1 MRYELLEQR
10 YLLAADFAEDL
21 AAPPASSSVAPIT
34 WFETFKEVERISLES
49 LSNVDRPLEPGI
61 AGPQTLAVR
70 EWIVQLTDDVASR
83 MRQLGNAEALIDS
96 QDADFSIISGLGTPG
111 LMMVRGRGVTQF
123 DIEQSLRDNSSV
135 TSFHQN
141 QLITGQE
148 TVPNESDFISGQL
161 PGLDKIGVR
170 TAWDESTGSSQT
182 VVGVVDSGIDPTHP
196 DLYLNI
202 WVNQGELPAKYL
214 VADADGHK
222 LQDIDGDG
230 LITFYD
236 LNNLKRTSTGTIVVA
251 STGVPATQAE
261 MTTATPFATGE
272 NRHFVR
278 DIADKDGNFN
288 GRIDAADILA
298 DANWADG
305 RDTDN
310 NGFFDDFFGVNFRSG
325 SSDPFAENNPSD
337 ELGHGTHV
345 AGTIGAIGNNDLG
358 VVGVNW
364 QTSLMSLRILDNNN
378 QGDSG
383 AAIRAINYA
392 REMRERLTTN
402 SEGRVT
408 EGANVK
414 VLNNSWGQPGG
425 FERSLEAAINDLYGA
440 GILFVAAAGNG
451 NILGQGV
458 DNDRTPFYPAS
469 YDAPNV
475 IAVAASDQNDN
486 LATFSNYGKTS
497 VDLLAPGVGI
507 RSTIPGGGYET
518 ANGTSMASPH
528 VAGTAALI
536 WAALP
541 EATVDEV
548 REAILSPNSIDIF
561 TQLADTAR
569 TGGRL
574 NAAKAASAEV
584 FAPSARL
591 VATQDIKISGG
602 NTSEFT
608 IEYSHRNG
616 IARDSID
623 NNDVEVTREWGT
635 SETFPTTLKEIV
647 KETDTAIQATYTM
660 TLPDIGHFES
670 SNPQLTTEIAT
681 SQFASSPNHTIPAE
695 FPSISTSY
703 ILVENAAAISQG
715 FTVTLDISHTWDSDL
730 RVSLLAPNGSQ
741 VLLFDEVGGAGHN
754 FTQTTFSDAS
764 AVSVVDATAPFS
776 GVFRPEQSLSD
787 LELTD
792 PNGIWALQI
801 EDKLSFAGGVL
812 NHWQLDF
819 PPSKTDTITSSIEV
833 TNLELA
839 PSDITIAMENA
850 DAVFDD
856 VTATLIAPNG
866 TRAVLFSNI
875 SMENNPGV
883 TTTFDDSSKESIL
896 DAPPPL
902 NRSYRPENS
911 INELSAQQLNGTW
924 TLEFRGNI
932 SVTDVENMKW
942 TLTSPDSWNA
952 LDYGKYRISTIAGNV
967 TANGRNQS
975 VNRNDLGN
983 FTVKVED
990 PNDKTYIYV
999 DTFTDSTTQGS
1010 LRAAII
1016 EANAS
1021 APSPRTI
1028 ILDEG
1033 HYTISTP
1040 HADDPSSPFSDS
1052 LNTLNIAN
1060 AGHWSNAT
1068 TGDLDIE
1075 SSITIIG
1082 DHFDTTI
1089 IDGLSTERIFKVGS
1103 HGALELHRIG
1113 ITNGLSNVDQGG
1125 GAILSIGDLELNEV
1139 KISESKAKGRNYSNG
1154 IFGGA
1159 IAGWAGNVSIRD
1171 SWITQN
1177 VADYGG
1183 AVFLGGN
1190 TTAEILR
1197 TTFDN
1202 NDGGAI
1208 YSNSKEDIHIENTTL
1223 SSNSGGYG
1231 AINNGGSFFHSTSEN
1246 DSPSLSADG
1255 RFVVFDTIDSTVVPG
1270 DTNGVQDVFVYDRLT
1285 NTYDR
1290 VSVSSFGIQGNQYSE
1305 LGAIS
1310 ENGRWVVF
1318 HSRASN
1324 LVPGDTN
1331 NSTDVFVFDRLMRTT
1346 ERVSVSD
1353 SGEQGN
1359 GFSGSAD
1366 FQTNLSISKD
1376 GRYVTFT
1383 SLASNLVLDDNNGS
1397 LDVFLFD
1404 RADKTIKRVSVNDSN
1419 IEGNDNSENPMLSA
1433 DGKFI
1438 AFQSKADNLVHNDS
1452 NSATDVFVYDIANS
1466 TIQRVSENMERSEGN
1481 SASGSPSISADGQY
1495 IAYSSLASN
1504 LVADDFNAASDI
1516 FFVDRIS
1523 YSVERVS
1530 VTSTSK
1536 ESDGFSSRPSIS
1548 GDGNYIAFVSRANN
1562 LSPGVP
1568 DYVDNVFVFD
1578 RTDRSVRLIDQTK
1591 SGEQSN
1597 GASNRPAFSSD
1608 GRFVAFRSFANNLI
1622 PGDDSHSFEVL
1633 IHEQR
1638 PQEEP
1643 ASDLFPVSYRPI
1655 ESDVTVSFSTIVNT
1669 SDPVTNATVSGSVQI
1684 SNSLFANNSTVIDIG
1699 TRSPSLSSHNIL
1711 SSTSLADRIQT
1722 LQRIGASPPVHE
1734 LLAGN
1739 PAYDSASP
1747 AGDGTLDQLYQVREI
1762 SDAGAV
1768 ESKTAHATGYVYA
1781 DANANGRFDNEE
1793 IGIANLSATFT
1804 GPTSITVESAID
1816 NPLTPFVD
1824 ETGKLVAGRV
1834 EGGDYVLSTQEL
1846 PGFSIYIPEL
1856 QIVKSQSLQGNEN
1869 SHSPMLSGNGRF
1881 ITFVSAANNLVEN
1894 DNNDISDIF
1903 VLDTK
1908 TTKLERV
1915 SISDD
1920 GVEGNGASSNP
1931 TISDDGRFVAFL
1943 STATNLVPGDT
1954 NGMKDVFVYDR
1965 TARKLKRAS
1974 VSSTGLQADKSSI
1987 EASISGNGEFIVFSS
2002 SADNLVNTDTT
2013 SWDIYVHDR
2022 TRETTEGFRSTNTGG
2037 IIFGLSERPSISND
2051 GRYVTFTSDASDL
2064 PARRDWYSYS
2074 EQVYQWDRELKLVQL
2089 ITIVD
2094 GNPANDDSY
2103 DTSVSADGSV
2113 IAFDSPASNL
2123 VSGDSNFNTD
2133 IFVYDRNN
2141 SDIKRVSTGTGSDIS
2156 KTALSADGRFLV
2168 FTQKELET
2176 STYAPYVV
2184 DVQTGESQ
2192 RILDVGDSNE
2202 RLFLTSA
2209 PSISADGRM
2218 IAFSSSSDE
2227 LFSGDNN
2234 RNEDVFYIPNPLAPA
2249 GVTTTLTAGA
2259 VTANFNIGLVPNK
2272 GTIGGRLF
2280 VDVIP
2285 NGMFDTGEPA
2295 LAGETVYLDL
2305 NNNKVFDGDDRLEI
2319 TSADGVYKF
2328 SDVDSHRFHAI
2339 RTLPVELHEQ
2349 TSPGREL
2356 ESTISVFLPA
2366 GSDLTSLDFAFQRVN
2381 STGQSSSSSVKG
2393 RVYEE
2398 KDGLPGFTTG
2408 DVPLGQKE
2416 VYLDAANFGNYD
2428 TSEARGYTKPDG
2440 TYEITGLSPRN
2451 VSVTVKLDETL
2462 VHETPLGN
2470 KFSPSSFPLFEE
2482 VQAFGKVQAIAV
2494 GDFNL
2499 DSYEDVVVAYAEGNR
2514 IGIRLN
2520 DRNGGFLPDEIDFD
2534 LGIDGT
2540 GPTSLVVGQFDSDP
2554 NSFLDLALTANT
2566 SSNVLVL
2573 LNFNHESDTRSF
2585 QSTQT
2590 IPVGKNPIDVV
2601 AGKFN
2606 SDAFLDLAVVNRGS
2620 GAVSDDETV
2629 QVLLND
2635 RSGGFSAGAAV
2646 STGGFEPASI
2656 VAGDFTGDGMLDV
2669 AVVHAQANPS
2679 HGTAFGD
2686 LTVLSGDNAG
2696 GLVLPPNSHYTVGG
2710 TPVDAVTADFNGDL
2724 IPDIAV
2730 ANVTTNSI
2738 SILLGQSDG
2747 TFRVQSNTL
2756 GTASGVYDI
2765 AFGDVDLDGDVDI
2778 IAGNLRDQNVSVFRN
2793 NGFDPN
2799 ATGPFESKDV
2809 QFAPLQNYGLADV
2822 QLAERMPLVVAN
2834 FDRDTDGP
2842 NHEGTLDILTA
2853 RRTTKTL
2860 NLLTNQLIDG
2870 SHRVA
2875 LTGSNSISN
2884 LDFVITAAILPPAFN
2899 AIADPLPIFEDAAQQ
2914 VVAIDGIVKGRATG
2928 PALQF
2933 SVTSDNPSVI
2943 PSPGLLAF
2951 SGGSDATF
2959 TYKPVANA
2967 NGTAVLT
2974 VRAVD
2979 AGADGEF
2986 GGADDGIFERSFTV
3000 TVLAV
3005 NDAPVF
3011 NLLGEASAKQTDGVT
3026 SVANFVTGVNS
3037 GGGADEVSQ
3046 PRDAIVVVASDPTFF
3061 TGQPSIDAAGTL
3073 TFTPNPA
3080 KSGVVP
3086 VAVTLKDHGGT
3097 DNGGVDTTT
3106 KTFIVN
3112 IGAVND
3118 APSFTLTAS
3127 PNQSVL
3133 QTAGAQTVNNFV
3145 TAFHPGGGSDETI
3158 QTVSDYIVTVDT
3170 PGIFAVLPDIS
3181 NAGVLT
3187 FTPATDRTGL
3197 ATVSVQVRDNGGQ
3210 ANGGNDLSA
3219 VQTFTIAVNG
3229 APDTT
3234 RPTPTITTPGI
3245 QSLTNATTFDI
3256 EVDFKEPLAANT
3268 FSLADLT
3275 VTKGTT
3281 ANLRDDG
3288 DGKYRIEYNSTS
3300 DGPVTFG
3307 IAESVVTDSSGN
3319 PNLPAVSVTRTIDS
3333 TGMTPELL
3341 STVTSPFNE
3350 ATFEVAIDFKEP
3362 ATGFAPADL
3371 TVLNGVALDL
3381 VTVDA
3386 ALGKYIATIEPIADG
3401 NVTVLLPANAVTD
3414 AAGNGNLSA
3423 TPLVLTY
3430 DGTAPTPILSTDQ
3443 PSTTNRTSFDVF
3455 AEFGET
3461 VTGLTKAD
3469 LTITGGT
3476 ASEPVLV
3483 SPGRYQFAITAT
3495 GDSVELQLVAGAVS
3509 DLAGNPSP
3517 LSNQITR
3524 AIDASTFA
3532 PTLSSTSAGQ
3542 INTTTFPVTVD
3553 FGKSVV
3559 DFDLDDV
3566 TVLGGTTS
3574 GLTTVNASTGKYAYT
3589 VTASGDGQVSV
3600 LIASGTVQDA
3610 GGNNN
3615 SASATLVRTVD
3626 RVAPAPQF
3634 TASVGALTNQSVFT
3648 LDVDFREAVNGF
3660 DIPDVVASGATLSG
3674 LEYLGA
3680 GRYRM
3685 TATAT
3690 QGPVSFSLP
3699 AGAATDDAGNPS
3711 LAATPLARTVDTTG
3725 MTPLL
3730 SSTTP
3735 NLSNAASIV
3744 VAIDFGEPVAGFT
3757 LSDLTVLGGSA
3768 SNLTTVNAA
3777 TGKYSATITPAADG
3791 NVTVLL
3797 PANSA
3802 ADSAGNGNL
3811 PAVPLVRTIDRSAPT
3826 VVLSTNQPSPT
3837 NQTTFEVVATFSE
3850 PIAGL
3855 TKSDLVVTGGTTS
3868 EPTPIGTNRYAFTIN
3883 ATGSSVQI
3891 QLAQGTVQDAAG
3903 NTSLASNSLNL
3914 SIDSTAL
3921 VPVISSTSSQ
3931 ILSNATFP
3939 VSVNFGKA
3947 VAGFDLS
3954 DVTVLGGNASALTA
3968 VDAASGRYTFD
3979 VTAAADGSVSVLI
3992 AAGVVPDEAGNRNVA
4007 SDTLVRT
4014 VDRIA
4019 STPQLTTNVSALTG
4033 ESAFTLTA
4041 DFGES
4046 VSGFELT
4053 DVIASNAT
4061 LSDLQSV
4068 GAGIYRMTATAG
4080 EGPVSFNLP
4089 AASVTDGAGNANL
4102 AAAPL
4107 SLTVDTLGMTPVLSS
4122 SVASPSNVASFVV
4135 AIDFTEAATGL
4146 ALADITVLNGTASNL
4161 TPIDAATGKYN
4172 VTITPAAD
4180 GNVTVLLPA
4189 NAATDAAGNG
4199 NLAGVPLVRAI
4210 DRTAPTA
4217 VLSTDQPS
4225 TTNRT
4230 SFDVFA
4236 EFGEAVTGLTKSDL
4250 TVTGGTA
4257 SDPVLVSPGRYR
4269 FAITATGDSVELR
4282 LGAGAVTDL
4291 AGNPSPLSNSLTLAI
4306 DAATFVPTLTS
4317 ASASVINVAS
4327 FPVAVD
4333 FGKPVASFGLEDVT
4347 VIGGTASA
4355 LTTVNAAAGRYAF
4368 TVTASGDGQV
4378 SILIADGT
4386 VQDNGGNSN
4395 AASST
4400 LNRQVDRVAPTPQLT
4415 TSVGVLTNQSA
4426 FTLNVDFGEAVTG
4439 FTLSDMIAS
4448 GATLS
4453 DLEDLGSGRYRM
4465 TATATQG
4472 SVAFSLPAGVASDA
4486 AGNSNAAATPLT
4498 LTVDTS
4504 GITPTLSSA
4513 TPSLSNVESFV
4524 MAIDFGEPVVGFTMS
4539 DLTVLGGSASN
4550 LTTVDAATG
4559 KYSAT
4564 ITPSSDGNVTLLLPA
4579 NSATDAANNGNLVAA
4594 PLVRTIDRKAPS
4606 VVLSTNQPSPTNQ
4619 TTFEVVATF
4628 SEPIVELTKSDLV
4641 ITGGTASD
4649 PILID
4654 NNRYAF
4660 TINATGSSVQ
4670 MQLAASAVQDEAGN
4684 ASLASNSLKLN
4695 IDSTALVPALSSTR
4709 PMILNST
4716 TFPVDVSFGKPVVGF
4731 DLTDITVLG
4740 GIASALTTIDAAS
4753 GRFALTV
4760 TASSDGPVS
4769 VLIAAGA
4776 VPDAAGNRNVAS
4788 ETLVRTVDRTAPTP
4802 RLSTSVPTL
4811 TREAAFTLT
4820 VDFGEDVSGFAL
4832 ADVIASNATLSDLQS
4847 VGGGLFRM
4855 TATAGEGP
4863 VSFNLPAAMVTDGAG
4878 NTNLAAT
4885 PLALSVDTTGMTP
4898 TLSSTAA
4905 SVSNAASFD
4914 VTIDF
4919 SEPATGFS
4927 LADLT
4932 VLNGTA
4938 SNLVPVNA
4946 ATGKYNVTIT
4956 PTADG
4961 NVTVLLPANA
4971 ATDAAGNGNLAGVP
4985 LVRTIDRT
4993 APTAVL
4999 STDQPSTTNRTSFDV
5014 FAEFGETV
5022 TGLTKTDLSVTGG
5035 TASDPV
5041 LVSPGRYRFAITA
5054 TGGSVEL
5061 QLVAGAVSDLAGNP
5075 SPLSNSLTLAIDA
5088 STFVPTLTST
5098 SASVINADSFPV
5110 AVDFGKSVVN
5120 FGMDDVTVLGG
5131 TVSNLTTVNAS
5142 TGKYAFTVTAAAD
5155 GQVSVLIASGTVQDG
5170 VGNLNSG
5177 SSALN
5182 RQVDR
5187 IAPAPRLTASAD
5199 ELTNQAV
5206 FTLDVD
5212 FGEVVTGF
5220 TISDV
5225 AASGATLSGL
5235 ENLGSGRYR
5244 MTATAAQGSVAFSL
5258 PAGVASDG
5266 AGNNNAAATP
5276 LTLTVDTLGM
5286 TPTLSS
5292 TTPSLSNV
5300 ESFVMAIDFG
5310 EPVVDFTLP
5319 DLTVLGGSASNLTTV
5334 DAATGKYSAT
5344 ITPAADGNVTIQM
5357 PAGAVLDAAG
5367 NPNLASVE
5375 LLRSIDSSSPQATL
5389 ALAPTTVRGTFDVAI
5404 QFNESVTGL
5413 SDSDFV
5419 VVNGQLQNLVGDGT
5433 SFTAE
5438 LIADGVGEVAVELP
5452 AGRATDAAGNLNAA
5466 SDRATANFR
5475 PNSIVLTGSDE
5486 VVDLQTLD
5494 TTLLSVVETIDIR
5507 GTGNNSLRLSASQI
5521 ATWTPGQQ
5529 LRVIADP
5536 GDQVDFDDGWTFSKA
5551 EVIDGQLAR
5560 VFTNDAAT
5568 VTLIGPHDWTNP
5580 INNTDVNGSGEVTA
5594 LDALRIIN
5602 AINRG
5607 TIYDKTNKLVDA
5619 ATIDPSVFAFFDV
5632 NHDYHLT
5639 ALDALLVINELNRNP
5654 TKVQS
5659 ELAGESSVQEGVVAV
5674 PTARIA
5680 DDLNERNR
5688 CIAIEHTEALASG
5701 DNPSRSKALGEQ
5713 PSNTQPR
5720 ANTDV
5725 EAKLASDE
5733 ESPDDVDSIDE
5744 ALAMVQEW

>member
-1 MRYELLEQR
+1 MQ
-10 YLLAADFAEDL
+10 
-21 AAPPASSSVAPIT
+21 I
-34 WFETFKEVERISLES
+34 
-49 LSNVDRPLEPGI
+49 LSN
-61 AGPQTLAVR
+61 
-70 EWIVQLTDDVASR
+70 S
-83 MRQLGNAEALIDS
+83 
-96 QDADFSIISGLGTPG
+96 
-111 LMMVRGRGVTQF
+111 
-123 DIEQSLRDNSSV
+123 
-135 TSFHQN
+135 
-141 QLITGQE
+141 
-148 TVPNESDFISGQL
+148 
-161 PGLDKIGVR
+161 
-170 TAWDESTGSSQT
+170 
-182 VVGVVDSGIDPTHP
+182 
-196 DLYLNI
+196 
-202 WVNQGELPAKYL
+202 
-214 VADADGHK
+214 
-222 LQDIDGDG
+222 
-230 LITFYD
+230 
-236 LNNLKRTSTGTIVVA
+236 
-251 STGVPATQAE
+251 
-261 MTTATPFATGE
+261 
-272 NRHFVR
+272 
-278 DIADKDGNFN
+278 
-288 GRIDAADILA
+288 
-298 DANWADG
+298 
-305 RDTDN
+305 
-310 NGFFDDFFGVNFRSG
+310 
-325 SSDPFAENNPSD
+325 
-337 ELGHGTHV
+337 
-345 AGTIGAIGNNDLG
+345 
-358 VVGVNW
+358 
-364 QTSLMSLRILDNNN
+364 
-378 QGDSG
+378 
-383 AAIRAINYA
+383 
-392 REMRERLTTN
+392 
-402 SEGRVT
+402 
-408 EGANVK
+408 
-414 VLNNSWGQPGG
+414 
-425 FERSLEAAINDLYGA
+425 
-440 GILFVAAAGNG
+440 
-451 NILGQGV
+451 
-458 DNDRTPFYPAS
+458 
-469 YDAPNV
+469 
-475 IAVAASDQNDN
+475 
-486 LATFSNYGKTS
+486 
-497 VDLLAPGVGI
+497 
-507 RSTIPGGGYET
+507 
-518 ANGTSMASPH
+518 
-528 VAGTAALI
+528 
-536 WAALP
+536 
-541 EATVDEV
+541 
-548 REAILSPNSIDIF
+548 
-561 TQLADTAR
+561 
-569 TGGRL
+569 
-574 NAAKAASAEV
+574 
-584 FAPSARL
+584 
-591 VATQDIKISGG
+591 
-602 NTSEFT
+602 
-608 IEYSHRNG
+608 
-616 IARDSID
+616 
-623 NNDVEVTREWGT
+623 
-635 SETFPTTLKEIV
+635 
-647 KETDTAIQATYTM
+647 
-660 TLPDIGHFES
+660 
-670 SNPQLTTEIAT
+670 
-681 SQFASSPNHTIPAE
+681 
-695 FPSISTSY
+695 
-703 ILVENAAAISQG
+703 
-715 FTVTLDISHTWDSDL
+715 
-730 RVSLLAPNGSQ
+730 
-741 VLLFDEVGGAGHN
+741 
-754 FTQTTFSDAS
+754 
-764 AVSVVDATAPFS
+764 
-776 GVFRPEQSLSD
+776 
-787 LELTD
+787 
-792 PNGIWALQI
+792 
-801 EDKLSFAGGVL
+801 
-812 NHWQLDF
+812 
-819 PPSKTDTITSSIEV
+819 
-833 TNLELA
+833 
-839 PSDITIAMENA
+839 
-850 DAVFDD
+850 
-856 VTATLIAPNG
+856 
-866 TRAVLFSNI
+866 
-875 SMENNPGV
+875 
-883 TTTFDDSSKESIL
+883 
-896 DAPPPL
+896 
-902 NRSYRPENS
+902 
-911 INELSAQQLNGTW
+911 
-924 TLEFRGNI
+924 
-932 SVTDVENMKW
+932 
-942 TLTSPDSWNA
+942 
-952 LDYGKYRISTIAGNV
+952 
-967 TANGRNQS
+967 
-975 VNRNDLGN
+975 
-983 FTVKVED
+983 
-990 PNDKTYIYV
+990 
-999 DTFTDSTTQGS
+999 
-1010 LRAAII
+1010 
-1016 EANAS
+1016 
-1021 APSPRTI
+1021 
-1028 ILDEG
+1028 
-1033 HYTISTP
+1033 
-1040 HADDPSSPFSDS
+1040 
-1052 LNTLNIAN
+1052 
-1060 AGHWSNAT
+1060 
-1068 TGDLDIE
+1068 
-1075 SSITIIG
+1075 
-1082 DHFDTTI
+1082 
-1089 IDGLSTERIFKVGS
+1089 
-1103 HGALELHRIG
+1103 
-1113 ITNGLSNVDQGG
+1113 
-1125 GAILSIGDLELNEV
+1125 
-1139 KISESKAKGRNYSNG
+1139 
-1154 IFGGA
+1154 
-1159 IAGWAGNVSIRD
+1159 
-1171 SWITQN
+1171 
-1177 VADYGG
+1177 
-1183 AVFLGGN
+1183 
-1190 TTAEILR
+1190 
-1197 TTFDN
+1197 
-1202 NDGGAI
+1202 
-1208 YSNSKEDIHIENTTL
+1208 
-1223 SSNSGGYG
+1223 
-1231 AINNGGSFFHSTSEN
+1231 
-1246 DSPSLSADG
+1246 
-1255 RFVVFDTIDSTVVPG
+1255 
-1270 DTNGVQDVFVYDRLT
+1270 
-1285 NTYDR
+1285 
-1290 VSVSSFGIQGNQYSE
+1290 
-1305 LGAIS
+1305 
-1310 ENGRWVVF
+1310 
-1318 HSRASN
+1318 
-1324 LVPGDTN
+1324 
-1331 NSTDVFVFDRLMRTT
+1331 
-1346 ERVSVSD
+1346 
-1353 SGEQGN
+1353 
-1359 GFSGSAD
+1359 
-1366 FQTNLSISKD
+1366 
-1376 GRYVTFT
+1376 
-1383 SLASNLVLDDNNGS
+1383 
-1397 LDVFLFD
+1397 
-1404 RADKTIKRVSVNDSN
+1404 
-1419 IEGNDNSENPMLSA
+1419 
-1433 DGKFI
+1433 
-1438 AFQSKADNLVHNDS
+1438 
-1452 NSATDVFVYDIANS
+1452 
-1466 TIQRVSENMERSEGN
+1466 
-1481 SASGSPSISADGQY
+1481 
-1495 IAYSSLASN
+1495 
-1504 LVADDFNAASDI
+1504 
-1516 FFVDRIS
+1516 
-1523 YSVERVS
+1523 
-1530 VTSTSK
+1530 
-1536 ESDGFSSRPSIS
+1536 
-1548 GDGNYIAFVSRANN
+1548 
-1562 LSPGVP
+1562 
-1568 DYVDNVFVFD
+1568 
-1578 RTDRSVRLIDQTK
+1578 
-1591 SGEQSN
+1591 
-1597 GASNRPAFSSD
+1597 
-1608 GRFVAFRSFANNLI
+1608 
-1622 PGDDSHSFEVL
+1622 
-1633 IHEQR
+1633 
-1638 PQEEP
+1638 
-1643 ASDLFPVSYRPI
+1643 
-1655 ESDVTVSFSTIVNT
+1655 
-1669 SDPVTNATVSGSVQI
+1669 
-1684 SNSLFANNSTVIDIG
+1684 
-1699 TRSPSLSSHNIL
+1699 
-1711 SSTSLADRIQT
+1711 
-1722 LQRIGASPPVHE
+1722 
-1734 LLAGN
+1734 
-1739 PAYDSASP
+1739 
-1747 AGDGTLDQLYQVREI
+1747 
-1762 SDAGAV
+1762 
-1768 ESKTAHATGYVYA
+1768 
-1781 DANANGRFDNEE
+1781 
-1793 IGIANLSATFT
+1793 
-1804 GPTSITVESAID
+1804 
-1816 NPLTPFVD
+1816 
-1824 ETGKLVAGRV
+1824 
-1834 EGGDYVLSTQEL
+1834 
-1846 PGFSIYIPEL
+1846 
-1856 QIVKSQSLQGNEN
+1856 
-1869 SHSPMLSGNGRF
+1869 
-1881 ITFVSAANNLVEN
+1881 
-1894 DNNDISDIF
+1894 
-1903 VLDTK
+1903 
-1908 TTKLERV
+1908 
-1915 SISDD
+1915 
-1920 GVEGNGASSNP
+1920 
-1931 TISDDGRFVAFL
+1931 
-1943 STATNLVPGDT
+1943 
-1954 NGMKDVFVYDR
+1954 
-1965 TARKLKRAS
+1965 
-1974 VSSTGLQADKSSI
+1974 
-1987 EASISGNGEFIVFSS
+1987 
-2002 SADNLVNTDTT
+2002 
-2013 SWDIYVHDR
+2013 
-2022 TRETTEGFRSTNTGG
+2022 
-2037 IIFGLSERPSISND
+2037 
-2051 GRYVTFTSDASDL
+2051 
-2064 PARRDWYSYS
+2064 
-2074 EQVYQWDRELKLVQL
+2074 
-2089 ITIVD
+2089 
-2094 GNPANDDSY
+2094 
-2103 DTSVSADGSV
+2103 
-2113 IAFDSPASNL
+2113 
-2123 VSGDSNFNTD
+2123 
-2133 IFVYDRNN
+2133 
-2141 SDIKRVSTGTGSDIS
+2141 
-2156 KTALSADGRFLV
+2156 
-2168 FTQKELET
+2168 
-2176 STYAPYVV
+2176 
-2184 DVQTGESQ
+2184 
-2192 RILDVGDSNE
+2192 
-2202 RLFLTSA
+2202 
-2209 PSISADGRM
+2209 
-2218 IAFSSSSDE
+2218 
-2227 LFSGDNN
+2227 
-2234 RNEDVFYIPNPLAPA
+2234 
-2249 GVTTTLTAGA
+2249 
-2259 VTANFNIGLVPNK
+2259 
-2272 GTIGGRLF
+2272 
-2280 VDVIP
+2280 
-2285 NGMFDTGEPA
+2285 
-2295 LAGETVYLDL
+2295 
-2305 NNNKVFDGDDRLEI
+2305 
-2319 TSADGVYKF
+2319 
-2328 SDVDSHRFHAI
+2328 
-2339 RTLPVELHEQ
+2339 
-2349 TSPGREL
+2349 
-2356 ESTISVFLPA
+2356 
-2366 GSDLTSLDFAFQRVN
+2366 
-2381 STGQSSSSSVKG
+2381 
-2393 RVYEE
+2393 
-2398 KDGLPGFTTG
+2398 
-2408 DVPLGQKE
+2408 
-2416 VYLDAANFGNYD
+2416 
-2428 TSEARGYTKPDG
+2428 
-2440 TYEITGLSPRN
+2440 
-2451 VSVTVKLDETL
+2451 
-2462 VHETPLGN
+2462 
-2470 KFSPSSFPLFEE
+2470 
-2482 VQAFGKVQAIAV
+2482 
-2494 GDFNL
+2494 
-2499 DSYEDVVVAYAEGNR
+2499 
-2514 IGIRLN
+2514 
-2520 DRNGGFLPDEIDFD
+2520 
-2534 LGIDGT
+2534 
-2540 GPTSLVVGQFDSDP
+2540 
-2554 NSFLDLALTANT
+2554 
-2566 SSNVLVL
+2566 
-2573 LNFNHESDTRSF
+2573 
-2585 QSTQT
+2585 
-2590 IPVGKNPIDVV
+2590 VV
-2601 AGKFN
+2601 AGAHRLGLL
-2606 SDAFLDLAVVNRGS
+2606 SDA
-2620 GAVSDDETV
+2620 
-2629 QVLLND
+2629 
-2635 RSGGFSAGAAV
+2635 
-2646 STGGFEPASI
+2646 
-2656 VAGDFTGDGMLDV
+2656 
-2669 AVVHAQANPS
+2669 
-2679 HGTAFGD
+2679 
-2686 LTVLSGDNAG
+2686 
-2696 GLVLPPNSHYTVGG
+2696 
-2710 TPVDAVTADFNGDL
+2710 
-2724 IPDIAV
+2724 
-2730 ANVTTNSI
+2730 NV
-2738 SILLGQSDG
+2738 
-2747 TFRVQSNTL
+2747 
-2756 GTASGVYDI
+2756 
-2765 AFGDVDLDGDVDI
+2765 
-2778 IAGNLRDQNVSVFRN
+2778 
-2793 NGFDPN
+2793 
-2799 ATGPFESKDV
+2799 E
-2809 QFAPLQNYGLADV
+2809 
-2822 QLAERMPLVVAN
+2822 
-2834 FDRDTDGP
+2834 
-2842 NHEGTLDILTA
+2842 
-2853 RRTTKTL
+2853 
-2860 NLLTNQLIDG
+2860 
-2870 SHRVA
+2870 
-2875 LTGSNSISN
+2875 N
-2884 LDFVITAAILPPAFN
+2884 LDFGIKPAILPPAFDT
-2899 AIADPLPIFEDAAQQ
+2899 IADPLPIFEDAAQQ
-2914 VVAIDGIVKGRATG
+2914 VVAIDGIVKGRTTG
-2928 PALQF
+2928 RALQF

-2951 SGGSDATF
+2951 SGGSDTTF
-2959 TYKPVANA
+2959 TYQPVANA

-2979 AGADGEF
+2979 AGADGDF

-3011 NLLGEASAKQTDGVT
+3011 NLLADASAKQTDGMT
-3026 SVANFVTGVNS
+3026 TVANFVTGVNS
-3037 GGGADEVSQ
+3037 GGGANEASQ
-3046 PRDAIVVVASDPTFF
+3046 TRDAIVVTASDPSFF
-3061 TGQPSIDAAGTL
+3061 TVQPSINAAGTL

-3086 VAVTLKDHGGT
+3086 VAVTLKDHGDT

-3127 PNQSVL
+3127 PNQSAL
-3133 QTAGAQTVNNFV
+3133 QSAGAQTVNNFV
-3145 TAFHPGGGSDETI
+3145 TAFHPGGGSDEAL

-3229 APDTT
+3229 VPDTT
-3234 RPTPTITTPGI
+3234 RPTPVITTPGI
-3245 QSLTNATTFDI
+3245 QSLTNATKFDI

-3268 FSLADLT
+3268 FTLADLT
-3275 VTKGTT
+3275 VTKGATT
-3281 ANLRDDG
+3281 NLRDDG
-3288 DGKYRIEYNSTS
+3288 DGKYRIEYKSTS

-3333 TGMTPELL
+3333 AGMTPVLL
-3341 STVTSPFNE
+3341 STATSPFNE

-3430 DGTAPTPILSTDQ
+3430 DGTAPTAILSTDQ
-3443 PSTTNRTSFDVF
+3443 PSTTNRTSFDLF
-3455 AEFGET
+3455 ADFGEA

-3509 DLAGNPSP
+3509 DLAGNPNP
-3517 LSNQITR
+3517 LSNQITH
-3524 AIDASTFA
+3524 AIDASTFV

-3542 INTTTFPVTVD
+3542 INTTTFPVAVD

-3574 GLTTVNASTGKYAYT
+3574 GLTTVNASTGKYAFT

-3610 GGNNN
+3610 GRNNN

-3634 TASVGALTNQSVFT
+3634 TASVGALTNQSAFT

-3674 LEYLGA
+3674 LEDLGA

-3735 NLSNAASIV
+3735 NLSNAASFV

-3757 LSDLTVLGGSA
+3757 TPDLTVLGGSA
-3768 SNLTTVNAA
+3768 SDLTTVDAA

-3811 PAVPLVRTIDRSAPT
+3811 PAVPLVRTIDRSATT

-3850 PIAGL
+3850 PIVGL

-3883 ATGSSVQI
+3883 ATGSSVQM
-3891 QLAQGTVQDAAG
+3891 QLAQGAVQDAAG
-3903 NTSLASNSLNL
+3903 NTSLASNALNL

-3979 VTAAADGSVSVLI
+3979 VTAAADGPVSVLI

-4053 DVIASNAT
+4053 DVIATNAT

-4080 EGPVSFNLP
+4080 EGSVSFNLP

-4102 AAAPL
+4102 AATPL

-4122 SVASPSNVASFVV
+4122 SVASLSNVATFVV
-4135 AIDFTEAATGL
+4135 AIDFTEAATGF

-4236 EFGEAVTGLTKSDL
+4236 EFGETVTGLTKSDL
-4250 TVTGGTA
+4250 IVTGGTA
-4257 SDPVLVSPGRYR
+4257 SEPVLVSPGRYR
-4269 FAITATGDSVELR
+4269 FAITATGGSVELQ
-4282 LGAGAVTDL
+4282 LVAGAVTDL
-4291 AGNPSPLSNSLTLAI
+4291 AGNPSPLSNSLTLTI

-4317 ASASVINVAS
+4317 ASAAVINLAS
-4327 FPVAVD
+4327 FPVSVD
-4333 FGKPVASFGLEDVT
+4333 FGKPVANFGLEDVT

-4439 FTLSDMIAS
+4439 FTLSDMVVS

-4465 TATATQG
+4465 TATAAQG
-4472 SVAFSLPAGVASDA
+4472 SVAFSLPAGVASDG
-4486 AGNSNAAATPLT
+4486 AGNNNAAATPLT

-4504 GITPTLSSA
+4504 GITPTLSST
-4513 TPSLSNVESFV
+4513 TPSLSNAATFV
-4524 MAIDFGEPVVGFTMS
+4524 VAIDFGEPVVGFTMS

-4550 LTTVDAATG
+4550 LTTIDAAAG

-4564 ITPSSDGNVTLLLPA
+4564 ITPSSDGNVTVLMPA
-4579 NSATDAANNGNLVAA
+4579 NSVTDAASNGNLAA
-4594 PLVRTIDRKAPS
+4594 LPLVRTIDRKAPS

-4628 SEPIVELTKSDLV
+4628 SEPIVGLTKSDFV

-4649 PILID
+4649 PVFID

-4684 ASLASNSLKLN
+4684 ASLASNSLN
-4695 IDSTALVPALSSTR
+4695 SSIDSAALVPALSSTS

-4731 DLTDITVLG
+4731 DLADITVLG
-4740 GIASALTTIDAAS
+4740 GVASALTTIDAAS
-4753 GRFALTV
+4753 GRYALTV

-4863 VSFNLPAAMVTDGAG
+4863 VSFNLPAATATDGAG

-4971 ATDAAGNGNLAGVP
+4971 ATDAAGNGSLSASP
-4985 LVRTIDRT
+4985 LVRTYDGT

-5022 TGLTKTDLSVTGG
+5022 TGLTKSDLIVTGG

-5054 TGGSVEL
+5054 TGDSVQM

-5088 STFVPTLTST
+5088 STFVPTLTSA
-5098 SASVINADSFPV
+5098 SAAVINMASFPV
-5110 AVDFGKSVVN
+5110 SVDFGKPVAS
-5120 FGMDDVTVLGG
+5120 FGLDDVTVLGG
-5131 TVSNLTTVNAS
+5131 TASGLTTVNAS

-5187 IAPAPRLTASAD
+5187 VAPAPRLTASVG

-5235 ENLGSGRYR
+5235 EHLGLGRYR
-5244 MTATAAQGSVAFSL
+5244 MTATATQGPVTFSL
-5258 PAGVASDG
+5258 PAGVASDA
-5266 AGNNNAAATP
+5266 AGNDNAAATP

-5300 ESFVMAIDFG
+5300 ATFVVAIDFG
-5310 EPVVDFTLP
+5310 EPVAGFTLP

-5334 DAATGKYSAT
+5334 DAAAGKYSAT

-5404 QFNESVTGL
+5404 QFNEPVSGL

-5619 ATIDPSVFAFFDV
+5619 ATIDPSVFAFLDV

>member
-1 MRYELLEQR
+1 MSRRRTSGASVRPRTISQLARLKNRNARLRLRYELLEQR

-49 LSNVDRPLEPGI
+49 LSNVDRPLESGI
-61 AGPQTLAVR
+61 AGPQTLAVG

-83 MRQLGNAEALIDS
+83 MRQLGDAEALIDS

-123 DIEQSLRDNSSV
+123 DIEQSLRDNPSV

-214 VADADGHK
+214 VADADGYK

-251 STGVPATQAE
+251 STGEPATQAE

-278 DIADKDGNFN
+278 DIADANGNLN

-298 DANWADG
+298 DANWTEGKD
-305 RDTDN
+305 DDS
-310 NGFFDDFFGVNFRSG
+310 NGFSDDIFGVNFRSG
-325 SSDPFAENNPSD
+325 ASDPFAENNPSD

-383 AAIRAINYA
+383 AAIRAMNYA
-392 REMRERLTTN
+392 LKMRERLTIN

-507 RSTIPGGGYET
+507 RSTVPGGGYES

-536 WAALP
+536 WSALP
-541 EATVDEV
+541 EATVNEM
-548 REAILSPNSIDIF
+548 RQAILDSVNQHPSIPD
-561 TQLADTAR
+561 AAGMNATA
-569 TGGRL
+569 GRL
-574 NAAKAASAEV
+574 NTAVAVNANV
-584 FAPSARL
+584 FAPSASLVSKQDITLSGGTSTEFTVEYRHKSGID
-591 VATQDIKISGG
+591 VATLDAGHLVITRQWGPEIQYIPTLKPDSVTSTATTVTATYIFQAPDGVWDAQDYGAYDISTNQLQVTSESGLAIQRNKIGSIFAIPQDSQSFFVNTSADAFDNQIGDGICSTVAGSCTLRAAIEEANSQPNIASTIILTSINNHFLVTLGELTVNAPITIIGADKDLAVIDAMGSSRAFSVKPTGELTLERLTVAGG
-602 NTSEFT
+602 NADGNGGAIEVAGVLSINSSALSRNHAKGHGGAIATIDDASVYVVGTVVDHNIAELGGGAIAILNDSQATVDQSTLNHNTASYGGAIYINSHSSFTSEKT
-608 IEYSHRNG
+608 TYSGNTTQTGAGFAIYNVSSLPYSLEHATVADNRSNVFGTVLFGPANIRNSILANALSFQSKETTGATSLGHNLISDSSLALSTGDIRDPGARQDLGGLAQNTSRTQTHLPSPVSKAIDNG
-616 IARDSID
+616 IGSHSQI
-623 NNDVEVTREWGT
+623 GG
-635 SETFPTTLKEIV
+635 K
-647 KETDTAIQATYTM
+647 
-660 TLPDIGHFES
+660 PDIGAVEVVEARVTGVVYLDRNQNRMLDPSEELLSNEIVRIES
-670 SNPQLTTEIAT
+670 DSRFTATTTTSPDDPKTPGFIETGAYDLGVPFPGNVSVAVVPQDGWRELEPLPKKVDNTVDRGQPNGQS
-681 SQFASSPNHTIPAE
+681 SQ
-695 FPSISTSY
+695 PSISTDGRY
-703 ILVENAAAISQG
+703 IVFSSMASNLVENDFNG
-715 FTVTLDISHTWDSDL
+715 RVEDIFLYDRQTDS
-730 RVSLLAPNGSQ
+730 
-741 VLLFDEVGGAGHN
+741 
-754 FTQTTFSDAS
+754 
-764 AVSVVDATAPFS
+764 
-776 GVFRPEQSLSD
+776 
-787 LELTD
+787 
-792 PNGIWALQI
+792 
-801 EDKLSFAGGVL
+801 
-812 NHWQLDF
+812 
-819 PPSKTDTITSSIEV
+819 
-833 TNLELA
+833 
-839 PSDITIAMENA
+839 
-850 DAVFDD
+850 
-856 VTATLIAPNG
+856 
-866 TRAVLFSNI
+866 TRI
-875 SMENNPGV
+875 
-883 TTTFDDSSKESIL
+883 
-896 DAPPPL
+896 
-902 NRSYRPENS
+902 
-911 INELSAQQLNGTW
+911 
-924 TLEFRGNI
+924 I
-932 SVTDVENMKW
+932 SVNPAIPGHATNGHSFEP
-942 TLTSPDSWNA
+942 S
-952 LDYGKYRISTIAGNV
+952 IS
-967 TANGRNQS
+967 ANGRYVS
-975 VNRNDLGN
+975 
-983 FTVKVED
+983 FT
-990 PNDKTYIYV
+990 
-999 DTFTDSTTQGS
+999 S
-1010 LRAAII
+1010 L
-1016 EANAS
+1016 
-1021 APSPRTI
+1021 
-1028 ILDEG
+1028 
-1033 HYTISTP
+1033 
-1040 HADDPSSPFSDS
+1040 
-1052 LNTLNIAN
+1052 
-1060 AGHWSNAT
+1060 
-1068 TGDLDIE
+1068 
-1075 SSITIIG
+1075 
-1082 DHFDTTI
+1082 
-1089 IDGLSTERIFKVGS
+1089 
-1103 HGALELHRIG
+1103 
-1113 ITNGLSNVDQGG
+1113 
-1125 GAILSIGDLELNEV
+1125 
-1139 KISESKAKGRNYSNG
+1139 
-1154 IFGGA
+1154 
-1159 IAGWAGNVSIRD
+1159 
-1171 SWITQN
+1171 
-1177 VADYGG
+1177 
-1183 AVFLGGN
+1183 
-1190 TTAEILR
+1190 
-1197 TTFDN
+1197 
-1202 NDGGAI
+1202 
-1208 YSNSKEDIHIENTTL
+1208 
-1223 SSNSGGYG
+1223 
-1231 AINNGGSFFHSTSEN
+1231 
-1246 DSPSLSADG
+1246 
-1255 RFVVFDTIDSTVVPG
+1255 
-1270 DTNGVQDVFVYDRLT
+1270 
-1285 NTYDR
+1285 
-1290 VSVSSFGIQGNQYSE
+1290 
-1305 LGAIS
+1305 
-1310 ENGRWVVF
+1310 
-1318 HSRASN
+1318 ASN

-1331 NSTDVFVFDRLMRTT
+1331 SFRDVYVYDLNT
-1346 ERVSVSD
+1346 EIVGRVSISRDGSEAIGD
-1353 SGEQGN
+1353 S
-1359 GFSGSAD
+1359 FAP
-1366 FQTNLSISKD
+1366 SISDD
-1376 GRYVTFT
+1376 GQ
-1383 SLASNLVLDDNNGS
+1383 
-1397 LDVFLFD
+1397 
-1404 RADKTIKRVSVNDSN
+1404 
-1419 IEGNDNSENPMLSA
+1419 
-1433 DGKFI
+1433 FI
-1438 AFQSKADNLVHNDS
+1438 AFTSDAANLVPFDVN
-1452 NSATDVFVYDIANS
+1452 NSRDVFVYDQ
-1466 TIQRVSENMERSEGN
+1466 TTDTLRGVT
-1481 SASGSPSISADGQY
+1481 
-1495 IAYSSLASN
+1495 
-1504 LVADDFNAASDI
+1504 VASDNHN
-1516 FFVDRIS
+1516 
-1523 YSVERVS
+1523 E
-1530 VTSTSK
+1530 T
-1536 ESDGFSSRPSIS
+1536 
-1548 GDGNYIAFVSRANN
+1548 ANG
-1562 LSPGVP
+1562 S
-1568 DYVDNVFVFD
+1568 
-1578 RTDRSVRLIDQTK
+1578 
-1591 SGEQSN
+1591 SGE
-1597 GASNRPAFSSD
+1597 ASISSD
-1608 GRFVAFRSFANNLI
+1608 GRFVVFQSTASNIVSDDHNNKSDIFMLDLLLNQTSLISQSNLREQGNGDSFAPKISLD
-1622 PGDDSHSFEVL
+1622 GRF
-1633 IHEQR
+1633 
-1638 PQEEP
+1638 
-1643 ASDLFPVSYRPI
+1643 
-1655 ESDVTVSFSTIVNT
+1655 VTYL
-1669 SDPVTNATVSGSVQI
+1669 
-1684 SNSLFANNSTVIDIG
+1684 SNSSNLT
-1699 TRSPSLSSHNIL
+1699 T
-1711 SSTSLADRIQT
+1711 
-1722 LQRIGASPPVHE
+1722 
-1734 LLAGN
+1734 
-1739 PAYDSASP
+1739 DSANP
-1747 AGDGTLDQLYQVREI
+1747 LTKAFIFDNLLKTTQVLVINPDGTLP
-1762 SDAGAV
+1762 
-1768 ESKTAHATGYVYA
+1768 
-1781 DANANGRFDNEE
+1781 NGNFY
-1793 IGIANLSATFT
+1793 S
-1804 GPTSITVESAID
+1804 SVS
-1816 NPLTPFVD
+1816 
-1824 ETGKLVAGRV
+1824 
-1834 EGGDYVLSTQEL
+1834 
-1846 PGFSIYIPEL
+1846 
-1856 QIVKSQSLQGNEN
+1856 
-1869 SHSPMLSGNGRF
+1869 MSGNNEFAVISTTSSNLLASAPNGGVFIYDTTARSFEKIAHFSFSSVPSISHDGRF
-1881 ITFVSAANNLVEN
+1881 ITLYSVTNDSSDIQVIPTPNLPSTKFRTVEFAKAGVEENVNFGIVPNDGVLAGNVFQDTRLNAVFDVGELQLPGVIVYLDEN
-1894 DNNDISDIF
+1894 DNGTRDSSELFAITDSSGDYRFENLPSFRDYVIRAE
-1903 VLDTK
+1903 TQ
-1908 TTKLERV
+1908 
-1915 SISDD
+1915 D
-1920 GVEGNGASSNP
+1920 GFEQASP
-1931 TISDDGRFVAFL
+1931 PI
-1943 STATNLVPGDT
+1943 
-1954 NGMKDVFVYDR
+1954 
-1965 TARKLKRAS
+1965 
-1974 VSSTGLQADKSSI
+1974 ADKD
-1987 EASISGNGEFIVFSS
+1987 
-2002 SADNLVNTDTT
+2002 SA
-2013 SWDIYVHDR
+2013 W
-2022 TRETTEGFRSTNTGG
+2022 
-2037 IIFGLSERPSISND
+2037 
-2051 GRYVTFTSDASDL
+2051 
-2064 PARRDWYSYS
+2064 
-2074 EQVYQWDRELKLVQL
+2074 KL
-2089 ITIVD
+2089 
-2094 GNPANDDSY
+2094 
-2103 DTSVSADGSV
+2103 
-2113 IAFDSPASNL
+2113 
-2123 VSGDSNFNTD
+2123 
-2133 IFVYDRNN
+2133 
-2141 SDIKRVSTGTGSDIS
+2141 
-2156 KTALSADGRFLV
+2156 
-2168 FTQKELET
+2168 
-2176 STYAPYVV
+2176 
-2184 DVQTGESQ
+2184 
-2192 RILDVGDSNE
+2192 
-2202 RLFLTSA
+2202 
-2209 PSISADGRM
+2209 
-2218 IAFSSSSDE
+2218 
-2227 LFSGDNN
+2227 
-2234 RNEDVFYIPNPLAPA
+2234 
-2249 GVTTTLTAGA
+2249 
-2259 VTANFNIGLVPNK
+2259 
-2272 GTIGGRLF
+2272 
-2280 VDVIP
+2280 
-2285 NGMFDTGEPA
+2285 
-2295 LAGETVYLDL
+2295 
-2305 NNNKVFDGDDRLEI
+2305 
-2319 TSADGVYKF
+2319 
-2328 SDVDSHRFHAI
+2328 
-2339 RTLPVELHEQ
+2339 
-2349 TSPGREL
+2349 
-2356 ESTISVFLPA
+2356 FLPA
-2366 GSDLTSLDFAFQRVN
+2366 GATVTGRDFALRRVA
-2381 STGQSSSSSVKG
+2381 SSGQSSASSVTG

-2398 KDGLPGFTTG
+2398 RDGIPGFSSG
-2408 DVPLGQKE
+2408 DVPLAQKE
-2416 VYLDAANFGNYD
+2416 VYLDASNFGQHD
-2428 TSEARGYTKPDG
+2428 PSEDRRYTDENG
-2440 TYEITGLSPRN
+2440 VYTISGLSPRN
-2451 VSVTVKLDETL
+2451 VSVTVKLDPTL
-2462 VHETPLGN
+2462 VHENPLGN
-2470 KFSPSSFPLFEE
+2470 SFSPSSYDLFDK
-2482 VQAFGKVQAIAV
+2482 VTAFGKVQAIAV
-2494 GDFNL
+2494 GDFNH
-2499 DSYEDVVVAYAEGNR
+2499 DTFDDVIVAYAEGSR
-2514 IGIRLN
+2514 IGIRFN
-2520 DRNGGFLPDEIDFD
+2520 DQHGGFLPDEIDFD
-2534 LGIDGT
+2534 LGPGAT
-2540 GPTSLVVGQFDSDP
+2540 GPSSIVVGQFDDDIDSH
-2554 NSFLDLALTANT
+2554 LDVAFTANT
-2566 SSNVLVL
+2566 SNKVVVL
-2573 LNFNHESDTRSF
+2573 LNFNPNADSRNF
-2585 QSTQT
+2585 QSTQF
-2590 IPVGKNPIDVV
+2590 IDVGHEPIDLVG
-2601 AGKFN
+2601 GKFD
-2606 SDAFLDLAVVNRGS
+2606 SDPFLDLAVVNKGS
-2620 GAVSDDETV
+2620 VKVVDDETV

-2635 RSGGFSAGAAV
+2635 GNGVFRTGEAV
-2646 STGGFEPASI
+2646 LTGGLEPVSI
-2656 VAGDFTGDGMLDV
+2656 VAGNFSGDNDWLDV
-2669 AVVHAQANPS
+2669 AVVHAKPNPDRS
-2679 HGTAFGD
+2679 TTDGD
-2686 LTVLSGDNAG
+2686 VTILEGDNSG
-2696 GLVLPPNSHYTVGG
+2696 VLMLPPNSFHLVGG
-2710 TPVDAVTADFNGDL
+2710 LPVDAVTADFNGDGIL
-2724 IPDIAV
+2724 DIAV
-2730 ANVTTNSI
+2730 ANASTNSI
-2738 SILLGQSDG
+2738 SIMLGQTGG
-2747 TFRVQSNTL
+2747 TFRVQSTTL
-2756 GTASGVYDI
+2756 GTASGAYDI
-2765 AFGDVDLDGDVDI
+2765 AVGDLDLDGDVDL
-2778 IAGNLRDQNVSVFRN
+2778 IASNLLDQNISVFRN
-2793 NGFDPN
+2793 NGFAPE
-2799 ATGPFESKDV
+2799 ATGPLEDRDV
-2809 QFAPLQNYGLADV
+2809 QFAPLQNFGLAEIESA
-2822 QLAERMPLVVAN
+2822 QRMPLVVAN
-2834 FDRDTDGP
+2834 FDKDTTGP
-2842 NHEGTLDILTA
+2842 NNEGTLDILTA

-2860 NLLTNQLIDG
+2860 NLLTNQLLDG

-2884 LDFVITAAILPPAFN
+2884 LDFVITAAILPPAFDT
-2899 AIADPLPIFEDAAQQ
+2899 IADPLPIFEDAESQPIT
-2914 VVAIDGIVKGRATG
+2914 IDGIIKGRTTG
-2928 PALQF
+2928 PALQLT
-2933 SVTSDNPSVI
+2933 VTSDNPSVI

-2951 SGGSDATF
+2951 SGGSDTTF
-2959 TYKPVANA
+2959 TYQPVANA

-2979 AGADGEF
+2979 AGADGEL

-3026 SVANFVTGVNS
+3026 TVANFVTGVSS
-3037 GGGADEVSQ
+3037 GGGANEASQ
-3046 PRDAIVVVASDPTFF
+3046 TRDTIVVTASDPSFF
-3061 TGQPSIDAAGTL
+3061 TVQPSINAAGTL

-3133 QTAGAQTVNNFV
+3133 QTAGPQTVNNFV
-3145 TAFHPGGGSDETI
+3145 TAFHPGGGSDESL

-3197 ATVSVQVRDNGGQ
+3197 ATVSVRVRDNGGQ

-3219 VQTFTIAVNG
+3219 AQTFTIAVNG
-3229 APDTT
+3229 VPDTT
-3234 RPTPTITTPGI
+3234 RPTPVITTPGI

-3256 EVDFKEPLAANT
+3256 EVDFKETLAANT
-3268 FSLADLT
+3268 FTLADLT

-3288 DGKYRIEYNSTS
+3288 DGKYRIEYQSTS

-3333 TGMTPELL
+3333 TGMTPVLL
-3341 STVTSPFNE
+3341 STATSPFNE

-3423 TPLVLTY
+3423 SPLVLTY
-3430 DGTAPTPILSTDQ
+3430 DGTAPTAILSTDQ
-3443 PSTTNRTSFDVF
+3443 PSTTNRTSFDLF
-3455 AEFGET
+3455 ADFGEA

-3574 GLTTVNASTGKYAYT
+3574 GLTTVNASTGKYAFT

-3610 GGNNN
+3610 GRNNN

-3634 TASVGALTNQSVFT
+3634 TASVGALTNQSAFT

-3674 LEYLGA
+3674 LEDLGA

-3711 LAATPLARTVDTTG
+3711 LAATPLALTVDTTG

-3735 NLSNAASIV
+3735 NLSNAASFV

-3757 LSDLTVLGGSA
+3757 TPDLTVLGGSA
-3768 SNLTTVNAA
+3768 SDMTTVDAA

-3850 PIAGL
+3850 PIVGL

-3868 EPTPIGTNRYAFTIN
+3868 EPTLIGTNRYAFTIN
-3883 ATGSSVQI
+3883 ATGSSVQM
-3891 QLAQGTVQDAAG
+3891 QLAQGAVQDAAG

-3921 VPVISSTSSQ
+3921 VPVISSTSSL
-3931 ILSNATFP
+3931 ILSDATFP

-3947 VAGFDLS
+3947 VVGFDLS

-4053 DVIASNAT
+4053 DVIATNAT

-4080 EGPVSFNLP
+4080 EGSVSFNLP

-4122 SVASPSNVASFVV
+4122 SVPSLSNVATFVV
-4135 AIDFTEAATGL
+4135 AIDFTEAATGF

-4199 NLAGVPLVRAI
+4199 NLAGVPLVRTI

-4236 EFGEAVTGLTKSDL
+4236 EFGETVTGLTKSDL

-4257 SDPVLVSPGRYR
+4257 SAPVLVSPGRYR

-4282 LGAGAVTDL
+4282 LVAGAVSDL
-4291 AGNPSPLSNSLTLAI
+4291 AGNPSPLSNPLTLTI

-4415 TSVGVLTNQSA
+4415 TSVGVLTNQPA

-4504 GITPTLSSA
+4504 GITPTLSA
-4513 TPSLSNVESFV
+4513 TTPSLSNAATFV
-4524 MAIDFGEPVVGFTMS
+4524 VAIDFGEPVVGFTMS

-4564 ITPSSDGNVTLLLPA
+4564 ITPAVDGNVTVLLST
-4579 NSATDAANNGNLVAA
+4579 NSVTDAASNGNLAA
-4594 PLVRTIDRKAPS
+4594 LPLVRTIDRKAPS

-4628 SEPIVELTKSDLV
+4628 SEPIVGLTKSDLV

-4649 PILID
+4649 PVLID
-4654 NNRYAF
+4654 TNRYAF

-4670 MQLAASAVQDEAGN
+4670 MQLAASSVQDEAGN
-4684 ASLASNSLKLN
+4684 ASLASNSLNLS
-4695 IDSTALVPALSSTR
+4695 IDSAALVPALSSTS

-4847 VGGGLFRM
+4847 IGGGLFRM

-4863 VSFNLPAAMVTDGAG
+4863 VSFNLPAATATDGAG

-4985 LVRTIDRT
+4985 LVRAIDRT

-5014 FAEFGETV
+5014 FADFGEAV
-5022 TGLTKTDLSVTGG
+5022 TGLTKSDLIVTGG

-5041 LVSPGRYRFAITA
+5041 LVGPGRYRFAITA

-5061 QLVAGAVSDLAGNP
+5061 QLGAGAVTDLAGKP

-5088 STFVPTLTST
+5088 ATFVPTLTSA
-5098 SASVINADSFPV
+5098 SASVINVASFPV
-5110 AVDFGKSVVN
+5110 SVDFGKPVAN
-5120 FGMDDVTVLGG
+5120 FGLDDVTVLGG
-5131 TVSNLTTVNAS
+5131 TASGLTTVNAS

-5155 GQVSVLIASGTVQDG
+5155 GQVSVLIASGTVQDN
-5170 VGNLNSG
+5170 VGNSNSG
-5177 SSALN
+5177 SSVLN
-5182 RQVDR
+5182 RRVDR
-5187 IAPAPRLTASAD
+5187 VAPAPRLTVSVG

-5235 ENLGSGRYR
+5235 EHLGLGRYR
-5244 MTATAAQGSVAFSL
+5244 MTATAAQGPVTFSL
-5258 PAGVASDG
+5258 PAGVALDG
-5266 AGNNNAAATP
+5266 AGNDNVAATP
-5276 LTLTVDTLGM
+5276 LTLNVDTSGM
-5286 TPTLSS
+5286 TPVLSS

-5300 ESFVMAIDFG
+5300 ATFVVAIDFD
-5310 EPVVDFTLP
+5310 EPVVGFTLP

-5334 DAATGKYSAT
+5334 DAAAGKYSAT
-5344 ITPAADGNVTIQM
+5344 ITPAADGNVTVQL

-5367 NPNLASVE
+5367 NPNLASEE
-5375 LLRSIDSSSPQATL
+5375 LLRSIDSSSPLATL
-5389 ALAPTTVRGTFDVAI
+5389 SLSPTTVRGTFDVAI
-5404 QFNESVTGL
+5404 QFNEPVSGL
-5413 SDSDFV
+5413 LDSDFV
-5419 VVNGQLQNLVGDGT
+5419 VINGQLQNLVGDGT

-5452 AGRATDAAGNLNAA
+5452 TGRATDAAGNLNAA

-5529 LRVIADP
+5529 LRVLADP
-5536 GDQVDFDDGWTFSKA
+5536 GDQVDFDDGWLFSNA

-5580 INNTDVNGSGEVTA
+5580 IDKTDVNGSGEVTA

-5619 ATIDPSVFAFFDV
+5619 ATIDPSAFAFFDV

-5639 ALDALLVINELNRNP
+5639 ALDALLVINELNRKP
-5654 TKVQS
+5654 ATRQS
-5659 ELAGESSVQEGVVAV
+5659 ELAGESSVQESAGGVPANW
-5674 PTARIA
+5674 TAN
-5680 DDLNERNR
+5680 DLDERNR
-5688 CIAIEHTEALASG
+5688 CIAIEHAEALASG
-5701 DNPSRSKALGEQ
+5701 DDPSQSKVLGEQ

-5720 ANTDV
+5720 ADA
-5725 EAKLASDE
+5725 EATLAPDE
-5733 ESPDDVDSIDE
+5733 EAPDDVDSIDE
-5744 ALAMVQEW
+5744 ALTMVQEW